1 MIAALFVEKHGI
13 YSGVADVEMWDE
25 ERDARKYTGEH
36 RVIAHPPCQTWG
48 SFARSQPPP
57 TSAHHPRRDGRAS
70 P

>member
-36 RVIAHPPCQTWG
+36 RVIAHPPCQT
-48 SFARSQPPP
+48 
-57 TSAHHPRRDGRAS
+57 
-70 P
+70 